1 MPEAPDLE
9 IVQEVLERRVLGQR
23 VTAARVLRPTVLRSS
38 GVDFAGDIVGRTFQ
52 GFRRRGKFL
61 QAELS
66 GGRVLLVNPMLTGL
80 FQLCPAGER
89 VQKKSC
95 LVMGLEDGTELRYL
109 DDRQMGMV
117 WYLTGAEGLDSIPRL
132 VEQGPDVLEV
142 SLDQVREGLK
152 PFRGEIKGVL
162 TRGALVAGIGNAYA
176 DEILFAAAISP
187 FRKVRALTDDDLG
200 RLHAAMGAVVRDA
213 VVVLRERMGDTLH
226 VKVRDF
232 LKVHG
237 RGGKP
242 CPTCGGSIS
251 QLTANGRITSY
262 CRRCQPGM
270 LLKN

>member
-9 IVQEVLERRVLGQR
+9 IIQEVLERRVQGRR
-23 VTAARVLRPTVLRSS
+23 VTAARVLRPTVLRAV
-38 GVDFAGDIVGRTFQ
+38 GADFAVDIAGRTFQ
-52 GFRRRGKFL
+52 GFCRRGKFL

-66 GGRVLLVNPMLTGL
+66 GQRVLLVNPMLTGL
-80 FQLCPAGER
+80 FQLCEAKAR
-89 VQKKSC
+89 VQKKTC

-117 WYLTGAEGLDSIPRL
+117 WYLTPEELDSIPRL

-142 SLDQVREGLK
+142 SLDQVRGGLK

-176 DEILFAAAISP
+176 DEILFAAGISP
-187 FRKVRALTDDDLG
+187 FRKVGDLTDDDLG

-213 VVVLRERMGDTLH
+213 VEVLRERMGETLH

-232 LKVHG
+232 LQVHNK
-237 RGGKP
+237 GGKP

-251 QLTANGRITSY
+251 QLTANGRVTSY

-270 LLKN
+270 LFRN